1 MIGLSHAQLKVV
13 MSATADVP
21 VEKRSQFLERTAPM
35 LGVRGQGH
43 FDDDD
48 VADAVARALTG
59 LSHQPAA

>member
-21 VEKRSQFLERTAPM
+21 VEKRSNFLGRTAAM
-35 LGVRGQGH
+35 LGVRGHGH

-48 VADAVARALTG
+48 VADAVARALTS